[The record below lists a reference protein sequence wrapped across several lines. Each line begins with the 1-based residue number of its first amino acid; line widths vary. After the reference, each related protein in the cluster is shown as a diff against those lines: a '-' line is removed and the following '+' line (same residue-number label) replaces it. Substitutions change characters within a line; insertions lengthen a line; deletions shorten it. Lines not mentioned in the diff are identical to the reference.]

1 MTAASADVSKRLQE
15 AIASTGHR
23 PINNVVDITNYV
35 LFETGQPLHAFD
47 AGKLA
52 GRVIEVRRARAG
64 EKIEALDDK
73 TYELLPDDLVIADER
88 GPVAIALASH
98 VLTF

>member
-1 MTAASADVSKRLQE
+1 LQE

-47 AGKLA
+47 AAKLNGK
-52 GRVIEVRRARAG
+52 VIDVRRAQAG
-64 EKIEALDDK
+64 EKLEALDDK
-73 TYELLPDDLVIADER
+73 TYALLPDDLVIAMR
-88 GPVAIALASH
+88 AVPSPSRA
-98 VLTF
+98 